1 MRALIGSFPILGGKQ
16 IDFQERLLDELE
28 ELNLK
33 IYKLSSYI
41 SESNNSE
48 NEEKRLENQ
57 QLEIMLEYKDILRR
71 RIINLMK

>member
-1 MRALIGSFPILGGKQ
+1 MT
-16 IDFQERLLDELE
+16 FQERLLNELE

-33 IYKLSSYI
+33 IYKLSTYI

>member
-1 MRALIGSFPILGGKQ
+1 MT
-16 IDFQERLLDELE
+16 FQERLLDELE

-33 IYKLSSYI
+33 IYKLSSRI
-41 SESNNSE
+41 SDKENDFD
-48 NEEKRLENQ
+48 NEEKRLENK

>member
-1 MRALIGSFPILGGKQ
+1 M
-16 IDFQERLLDELE
+16 DFKERLLNELE

-33 IYKLSSYI
+33 IYKLSTYI
-41 SESNNSE
+41 SESNNSD

>member
-1 MRALIGSFPILGGKQ
+1 MT
-16 IDFQERLLDELE
+16 FQERLLDELE

-33 IYKLSSYI
+33 IYKLSTYI

>member
-1 MRALIGSFPILGGKQ
+1 M
-16 IDFQERLLDELE
+16 DFKERLLNELE

-33 IYKLSSYI
+33 IYKLSSHI
-41 SESNNSE
+41 SDKENNSE
-48 NEEKRLENQ
+48 NEEKRLENK

>member
-1 MRALIGSFPILGGKQ
+1 MA
-16 IDFQERLLDELE
+16 FQERLLNELE

-33 IYKLSSYI
+33 IYKLSTYI